1 METSYLIAQLFGG
14 TMFVLAIAMIFNQKY
29 YTKLFKN
36 IMKNE
41 DALFISGFM
50 ALPAGIALVTH
61 HNVWEGPWWVVVL
74 TVLSW
79 AVLMKGIL
87 LFVAPEWMQNVGKE
101 WVKKKELL
109 PMIGIFY
116 LVVSIIFIYYGFF
129 Y

>member
-14 TMFVLAIAMIFNQKY
+14 TMFVFAIAMIFNQKY

-61 HNVWEGPWWVVVL
+61 HNVWAGPWWVVVL
-74 TVLSW
+74 TVLCW
-79 AVLMKGIL
+79 AVLVKGAL
-87 LFVAPEWMQNVGKE
+87 LFIAPEWMQDIGKS
-101 WVKKKELL
+101 WIKNKALL
-109 PMIGIFY
+109 PWIGLFY
-116 LVVSIIFIYYGFF
+116 LAVGMIFGYYGFF